1 MAQACV
7 KMRKWGISGCAD
19 IHCLWFMRKA
29 LPLTSGTPVGN
40 QAKSWSPAVASV
52 KLCIHTRKSTQTM
65 CFLMSGPEWNYSWES
80 HQQAGSAYYDVFVKH
95 TPAYWTCMY
104 VIEEISHIFL
114 LSRGSFI
121 RGFEAFFFFHF
132 SLMDLKRE
140 RGHKDRLNLLSLWM
154 ESLISCVLI
163 CWNKSLSNLGHS
175 QNRPFNMT

>member
-121 RGFEAFFFFHF
+121 RGFEAFFFFF
-132 SLMDLKRE
+132 FFPNGFEKRK
-140 RGHKDRLNLLSLWM
+140 GTQGQVKPVKFVNGKLNFMCINLL
-154 ESLISCVLI
+154 EQ
-163 CWNKSLSNLGHS
+163 KSLKF
-175 QNRPFNMT
+175 RTFPK